1 MLEENSHENN
11 VYAHDIKNQI
21 KHISEVESGRKGYY
35 CMGCKREMQA
45 KKGLVNTHHF
55 AHDPTDIK
63 RKGKCTFSDET
74 YRHKLAKDIL
84 QRIRQIKVPSLIKI
98 PPHGIEG
105 KPNLIRNSWVIEAH
119 YVEIELQFYEDE
131 NGLVKYG
138 RGMNFEKPENKIQL
152 LIQPDVTFFDENNKP
167 ILLIEIV
174 ATHKVNIEKALKIR
188 RLGIDTVEITIPKS
202 SPNEIEE
209 SFNKTDRTH
218 WIYNY
223 EQEQTDYVRISEGDN
238 EGILLVDEFQRKLFE
253 SIESF
258 SCRASQ
264 INNLIRAIGKCLESD
279 QYRAVKQSVTGE
291 IQRVEIN
298 TETNR
303 VQLLRLQSEIEI
315 ELRKEFELKTER
327 VRNDFKSNADRI
339 DEEQERLEQETGQL
353 ERKYEELDER
363 YNRKKAEIR
372 DIQGS
377 YESELQEEIERLE
390 EYLGKLGASGITLE
404 ERIRRIESEEKSF
417 TRSIEATTRQIEI
430 DEEFEITEIA
440 RIEHRR
446 GTLSKQYLDIE
457 DEIISGV
464 NANKSAVRKRFENL
478 REESIRAISNRDSK
492 SVSRIRREIEELLD
506 AEGPLFAIASEISN
520 LRRYRRAKEILNSRA
535 WQNWV

>member
-1 MLEENSHENN
+1 MLEENNHENN

-21 KHISEVESGRKGYY
+21 KHISEVESGKKGYY

-45 KKGLVNTHHF
+45 KKGSINTHHF
-55 AHDPTDIK
+55 AHDPTDII

-84 QRIRQIKVPSLIKI
+84 QRIRQIKVPSLLKF
-98 PPHGIEG
+98 PPNDIEG
-105 KPNLIRNSWVIEAH
+105 KPNLIRSSWVVQAH
-119 YVEIELQFYEDE
+119 SVEIELQFYEDE

-138 RGMNFEKPENKIQL
+138 RGMNFEKFENKIQL
-152 LIQPDVTFFDENNKP
+152 LIQPDVTFFDEYNKP

-174 ATHKVNIEKALKIR
+174 ATHKINIEKALKIR

-202 SPNEIEE
+202 SPNDIEE
-209 SFNKTDRTH
+209 SFNKTDRTQ
-218 WIYNY
+218 WIYIY
-223 EQEQTDYVRISEGDN
+223 EQEQTNYVRFSEGDN
-238 EGILLVDEFQRKLFE
+238 EGISSIDEFQRKLFE
-253 SIESF
+253 SIESY
-258 SCRASQ
+258 SCRTSQ
-264 INNLIRAIGKCLESD
+264 INNLIRAIAKCLESD

-315 ELRKEFELKTER
+315 ELRKEFGLKTER

-339 DEEQERLEQETGQL
+339 DEEQELIDEEKGEL
-353 ERKYEELDER
+353 ERKYDELGER
-363 YNRKKAEIR
+363 YKRKKAEIR
-372 DIQGS
+372 DIQGN
-377 YESELQEEIERLE
+377 YKSEFQGEIERLE
-390 EYLGKLGASGITLE
+390 EYLGKLGAIGITLE
-404 ERIRRIESEEKSF
+404 ERIRGIESEEISF
-417 TRSIEATTRQIEI
+417 TRSIEAATRQIEI
-430 DEEFEITEIA
+430 DEEFQITEIA

-446 GTLSKQYLDIE
+446 KSIAAEYIDIE
-457 DEIISGV
+457 KKIISEFES
-464 NANKSAVRKRFENL
+464 NESTIRRRFENL

-506 AEGPLFAIASEISN
+506 EKGPLIAIASEISN
-520 LRRYRRAKEILNSRA
+520 LRRYKRAKEFLNSRA
-535 WQNWV
+535 WQNWI